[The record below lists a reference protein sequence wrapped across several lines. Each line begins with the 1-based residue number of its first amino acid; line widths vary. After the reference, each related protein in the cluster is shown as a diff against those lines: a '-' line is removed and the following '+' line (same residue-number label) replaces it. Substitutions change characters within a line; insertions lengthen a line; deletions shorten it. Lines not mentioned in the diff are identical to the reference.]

1 MVGVTLEERIEAL
14 GAVPLFEGLNGPSLE
29 AIARTASEVE
39 APPGQV
45 LIEPRMKGSGMFLL
59 LDGTATVEARGK
71 RARELA
77 PGACFGELALLTP
90 EGVRTARVRAKTA
103 VRCLA
108 IGRQEFREMLLAH
121 PGLAVA
127 LLEILAARAA
137 AHE

>member
-14 GAVPLFEGLNGPSLE
+14 GAVPLFAGLNGPSLE

-59 LDGTATVEARGK
+59 LDGTATVEARGR
-71 RARELA
+71 RARELE

-108 IGRQEFREMLLAH
+108 IGRNDFQELLLAQ
-121 PGLAVA
+121 PKVALAV
-127 LLEILAARAA
+127 LEVVATRAA